1 MARIRRA
8 KEMRQQSYWASLIK
22 GSAPSNF
29 APRTPTDLTSGVRLF
44 ENKPNGGISVTNM
57 EGAGGSFPTRQ
68 VYRILTMRVWL
79 MFFGCIDTATGAS
92 PIDLYLYH
100 QALSQLDGDVGTST
114 DVLVNNGQP
123 TTRAIAQLARSIALS
138 AGQDFYVKASVEAN
152 GTSNFATTLGTLDS
166 GELVVT
172 FFIDGIHVRDIL

>member
-1 MARIRRA
+1 
-8 KEMRQQSYWASLIK
+8 
-22 GSAPSNF
+22 
-29 APRTPTDLTSGVRLF
+29 
-44 ENKPNGGISVTNM
+44 
-57 EGAGGSFPTRQ
+57 
-68 VYRILTMRVWL
+68 
-79 MFFGCIDTATGAS
+79 
-92 PIDLYLYH
+92 
-100 QALSQLDGDVGTST
+100 
-114 DVLVNNGQP
+114 VNNGQP